1 MIEAVYWIWYLF
13 KLKIKSVKKES
24 RQISSKSNHVQNQNF
39 QIKSLKKS
47 LKSKSIENFLKSKSN
62 PNQIQINSI
71 FFVFL
76 PSGRDG
82 FEGMGVM
89 FNEHKDI
96 KYFGLVLFLF
106 ADKNSTALL
115 NAQALDVS

>member
-1 MIEAVYWIWYLF
+1 MYWIWYLF
-13 KLKIKSVKKES
+13 KFKIKSVKKES

-47 LKSKSIENFLKSKSN
+47 LKSKSIEKFLKSKSN
-62 PNQIQINSI
+62 PNQIHF

-82 FEGMGVM
+82 FEGMGGT
-89 FNEHKDI
+89 FNEYKDI
-96 KYFGLVLFLF
+96 KYFGFVLFLF